1 MAAFSR
7 ESSGTTVVKFVNLI
21 GLCS

>member
-1 MAAFSR
+1 MIAFR
-7 ESSGTTVVKFVNLI
+7 ESSDAIVKFVNLI